1 MYTQNHN
8 KKMSGKS
15 SISFDNK
22 KSFKIKDIDA
32 NKIFISKKNHIVQKM
47 LLNTLLSIILP
58 QMIIKQCLLKL
69 RINSF

>member
-8 KKMSGKS
+8 KKMSGK